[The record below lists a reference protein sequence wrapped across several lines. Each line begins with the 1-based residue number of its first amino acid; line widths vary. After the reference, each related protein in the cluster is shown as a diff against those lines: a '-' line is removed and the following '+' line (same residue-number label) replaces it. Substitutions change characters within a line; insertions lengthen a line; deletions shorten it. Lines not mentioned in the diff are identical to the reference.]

1 MPADAPL
8 ILAFGDSLVAGYG
21 LARNEGFAPQL
32 EAALNARGVDATVIN
47 AGLSGNTAGGGSV
60 RLKWVLDRLPEPP
73 DLAIVA
79 FGGNDILRGI
89 PARETREDM
98 TTILR
103 TLSDRGIPAVLAGM
117 LAPPFLGEGY
127 TREFNALFPELAR
140 DHGACFYPF
149 FLAGVAGNPKLN
161 LYDRVHPNAAGVAR
175 MVKGILPVVLSCL
188 PKPDGETAIPAGS
201 RGRS

>member
-1 MPADAPL
+1 MPSDSPL

-21 LARNEGFAPQL
+21 LGRSEGFAPQL
-32 EAALNARGVDATVIN
+32 EAALNARGVPATVIN

-98 TTILR
+98 ETILR
-103 TLSDRGIPAVLAGM
+103 TLSERGVPAVLAGM
-117 LAPPFLGEGY
+117 LAPPFLGESY
-127 TREFNALFPELAR
+127 TREFNAIFPELAR
-140 DHGACFYPF
+140 DHGAAFYPF

-175 MVKGILPVVLSCL
+175 MVKGILPVVLGALAAS
-188 PKPDGETAIPAGS
+188 PS
-201 RGRS
+201 RMERRA

>member
-1 MPADAPL
+1 MPVDSPT

-21 LARNEGFAPQL
+21 LGRSEGFAPQL
-32 EAALNARGVDATVIN
+32 EAALRAGGVAATVIN

-79 FGGNDILRGI
+79 FGGNDIMRGI
-89 PARETREDM
+89 PARETKEDM
-98 TTILR
+98 ETILG
-103 TLSDRGIPAVLAGM
+103 TLRERGIGIVLAGM
-117 LAPPFLGEGY
+117 LAPPFLGETY

-140 DHGACFYPF
+140 EFGAGFYPF

-161 LYDRVHPNAAGVAR
+161 LYDRVHPNKAGVAR
-175 MVKGILPVVLSCL
+175 MVKGILPVVTKAL
-188 PKPDGETAIPAGS
+188 AAS
-201 RGRS
+201 RSARATTN

>member
-21 LARNEGFAPQL
+21 LGRNEGFAPQL
-32 EAALNARGVDATVIN
+32 ESALKARGVPATVIN

-89 PARETREDM
+89 PARDTREDM
-98 TTILR
+98 ETILS
-103 TLSDRGIPAVLAGM
+103 TLRDRDIPAVLAGM
-117 LAPPFLGEGY
+117 LAPPFLGESY
-127 TREFNALFPELAR
+127 TREFNAIFPELAR
-140 DHGACFYPF
+140 DYGACFYPF

-188 PKPDGETAIPAGS
+188 RAPAGE
-201 RGRS
+201 GV

>member
-1 MPADAPL
+1 MPDDSPN

-21 LARNEGFAPQL
+21 LGRSEGFAPQL
-32 EAALNARGVDATVIN
+32 EAALRARGVAATVIN

-98 TTILR
+98 ETILR
-103 TLSDRGIPAVLAGM
+103 ILGDRGIGTVLAGM

-127 TREFNALFPELAR
+127 RREFDAIFPELAR
-140 DHGACFYPF
+140 DYGACFYPF

-161 LYDRVHPNAAGVAR
+161 QYDRVHPNAAGVAR
-175 MVKGILPVVLSCL
+175 MVKGILPVVTKALS
-188 PKPDGETAIPAGS
+188 AS
-201 RGRS
+201 RSTRATTI